1 MSNLKTSNYKLKLFV
16 QYSSILVIL
25 SIPLNLEI
33 INQYMQCKYIQ
44 LNIMFDYIIIIALK
58 TTST

>member
-1 MSNLKTSNYKLKLFV
+1 MSDLKTSNYKLKLFV
-16 QYSSILVIL
+16 QHSSILVIL

-44 LNIMFDYIIIIALK
+44 LNIRFDYIIIIALK